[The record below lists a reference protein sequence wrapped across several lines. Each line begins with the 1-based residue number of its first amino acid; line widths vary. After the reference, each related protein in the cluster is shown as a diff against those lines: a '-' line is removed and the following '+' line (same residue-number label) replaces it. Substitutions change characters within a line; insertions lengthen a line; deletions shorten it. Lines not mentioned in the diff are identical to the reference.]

1 MSVNIKLLFDKI
13 MNDPDIIPPSGQK
26 KEDVAIAIAQ
36 QRVKQSENNIKAL
49 NMAKSKSSIS
59 DFINFIQLEK
69 APKKPEE
76 NTDPAPSTST
86 NPKIERFNNKH
97 GLSGNDAIT
106 EEDGWDDTDFEV
118 ANHFME
124 QGDSNVNNLQMF

>member
-13 MNDPDIIPPSGQK
+13 MNDPDIIPPSGQQ

-69 APKKPEE
+69 APRKPKEFNIETFIKDVDILYNWDTEIPSGVTKK
-76 NTDPAPSTST
+76 S
-86 NPKIERFNNKH
+86 
-97 GLSGNDAIT
+97 
-106 EEDGWDDTDFEV
+106 
-118 ANHFME
+118 
-124 QGDSNVNNLQMF
+124 